1 MNNKSTGKLGE
12 DLATRFLEQS
22 GYQVLARNYH
32 TRYGELDIICRQNQ
46 SLVFVEVKARR
57 NIRFGY
63 PEEAI
68 TPRKIQHLK
77 KAAWH
82 YLEEKQTAYREIRF
96 DVITI
101 LLDDNNKGKIN
112 HIKYA
117 F

>member
-1 MNNKSTGKLGE
+1 MDNKSTGKLGE
-12 DLATRFLEQS
+12 DLAARFLEQK
-22 GYQVLARNYH
+22 GYKVLARNYR
-32 TRYGELDIICRQNQ
+32 TRYGELDIICHKEQ

-57 NIRFGY
+57 NTSFGY

-82 YLEEKQTAYREIRF
+82 YLEEKQQPYREIRF

-101 LLDDNNKGKIN
+101 LLDNNNQEKIN

>member
-77 KAAWH
+77 RAAWH